1 MEDGQYCNFK
11 ARNKKT
17 NDDMSGLTQNTL
29 ARIDKWLSYGTSIE
43 TAFPKLEQRYR
54 MQICSEFYKRWV
66 QNKDI
71 DPRTVCR
78 NIARRDYEMF
88 FNQAAQSNK
97 EAQEYVLALK
107 ITLDD
112 EGNICPR
119 TVTELN
125 NDVLVCNHLSMFDPM
140 AAMAL
145 LRKKGLVF
153 ITKKENISSPV
164 GGPLITAMGC
174 PVLDRGDSRMA
185 VRLMQQ
191 VARRMSAG
199 EAIGVYPEG
208 TRSKTGLLGDFKP
221 GAFKCALWGK
231 VPVVVAVIEGS
242 EQVHKRFFFRSTHIR
257 MRILEVL
264 PCETLRTMDTGA
276 ISRQAR
282 AIMIEEGGLRAA

>member
-1 MEDGQYCNFK
+1 MLFYVYLLLALAAVVCF
-11 ARNKKT
+11 
-17 NDDMSGLTQNTL
+17 GLFAPGPKPWMLPLIFLGTL
-29 ARIDKWLSYGTSIE
+29 GVFLLLHALVLCIASLFAGRKE
-43 TAFPKLEQRYR
+43 QLEEG
-54 MQICSEFYKRWV
+54 IAFYK
-66 QNKDI
+66 KLMLCSI
-71 DPRTVCR
+71 S
-78 NIARRDYEMF
+78 AF
-88 FNQAAQSNK
+88 
-97 EAQEYVLALK
+97 LALGRVRC
-107 ITLDD
+107 TL
-112 EGNICPR
+112 EGEEKLPKKGGF
-119 TVTELN
+119 L
-125 NDVLVCNHLSMFDPM
+125 LVCNHLSMFDPM

-153 ITKKENISSPV
+153 ITKKENISIPV
-164 GGPLITAMGC
+164 GGPLIAAMGC

-264 PCETLRTMDTGA
+264 PYETLRTMDTGA

-282 AIMIEEGGLRAA
+282 AIMIEEGGLHAA